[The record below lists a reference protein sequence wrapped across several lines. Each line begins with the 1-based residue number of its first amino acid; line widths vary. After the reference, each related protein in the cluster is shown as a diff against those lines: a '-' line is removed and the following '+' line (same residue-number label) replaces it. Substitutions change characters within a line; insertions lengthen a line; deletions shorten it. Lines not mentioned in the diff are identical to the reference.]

1 MGHHMT
7 TSEIATL
14 SGYEEFA
21 PWLLV
26 EKRGNVH
33 IVSINR
39 PEALNAVTEEVHHA
53 FATIWRVLR
62 ADDDVRAVVTTGV
75 GKAFSAGGDMV
86 MFGRLIE
93 DEVARAFQIQEARTV
108 FLEVIDFPK
117 PLVSAVNGPAVGLGC
132 SIALLSDLL
141 VMGESSYLA
150 DPHVAVGLTAGDG
163 GAAMLPLLIGMMKAK
178 EYVLLG
184 DRITAPIAEKLN
196 LVTKV
201 VADDAVLDEAL
212 ALGER
217 LAALP
222 PQALRSSK
230 VALNMHLSRAAHG
243 VLEYALAEELTSF
256 STPEFKERVA
266 AFRARSN
273 AVAPQGLTNLLLL
286 RAGRRPPIASRRA
299 RMSKASSKDRAR
311 SSARPEDHCSNA
323 AMSALR
329 TAPATTI
336 GRRSVAGS
344 TPSRSALVRTNRS
357 VSSASPLIVS
367 TRSGLSRTSTLSCSI
382 RARSTSSPPRTPMAA
397 ARQEVRRSSL
407 AGRWS
412 TASHR
417 TTRLR
422 RGTARSTSRFAA
434 KYRKNVRAE
443 MLHARAMSSVVTL
456 S

>member
-1 MGHHMT
+1 VT
-7 TSEIATL
+7 TSEIITL
-14 SGYEEFA
+14 AGYEQFA

-33 IVSINR
+33 VISINR

-53 FATIWRVLR
+53 FATIWKVLD

-93 DEVARAFQIQEARTV
+93 DEVARTFQIHEARTV
-108 FLEVIDFPK
+108 FLEVINFPK

-141 VMGESSYLA
+141 VMGENSYLA
-150 DPHVAVGLTAGDG
+150 DPHVAIGLTAGDG

-201 VADDAVLDEAL
+201 VADDTVLDEAL

-217 LAALP
+217 FAALP

-230 VALNMHLSRAAHG
+230 IALNMHLARAAQG

-266 AFRARSN
+266 AFRARS
-273 AVAPQGLTNLLLL
+273 
-286 RAGRRPPIASRRA
+286 
-299 RMSKASSKDRAR
+299 KK
-311 SSARPEDHCSNA
+311 
-323 AMSALR
+323 
-329 TAPATTI
+329 
-336 GRRSVAGS
+336 
-344 TPSRSALVRTNRS
+344 
-357 VSSASPLIVS
+357 
-367 TRSGLSRTSTLSCSI
+367 
-382 RARSTSSPPRTPMAA
+382 
-397 ARQEVRRSSL
+397 
-407 AGRWS
+407 
-412 TASHR
+412 
-417 TTRLR
+417 
-422 RGTARSTSRFAA
+422 
-434 KYRKNVRAE
+434 
-443 MLHARAMSSVVTL
+443 
-456 S
+456 